1 MKQREKEDIYKYWY
15 LKDLR
20 LADDVATYEDRYKVR
35 KCDEA
40 DHLESIIAITRQK
53 MFDEVM
59 LDIFRIL
66 ELGPYDK
73 RILKNKGNRVLDEP
87 LKLCYY
93 SFIEI
98 NNCTK

>member
-1 MKQREKEDIYKYWY
+1 MNKSEREKILQYWY

-20 LADDVATYEDRYKVR
+20 LSDDVATYEDRYKIR
-35 KCDEA
+35 KSDEA

-73 RILKNKGNRVLDEP
+73 RILKNKE
-87 LKLCYY
+87 K
-93 SFIEI
+93 
-98 NNCTK
+98 

>member
-1 MKQREKEDIYKYWY
+1 MNKSEREKILQYWY

-20 LADDVATYEDRYKVR
+20 LTDDVATYEDRYKIR

-40 DHLESIIAITRQK
+40 DHLENIIAITRQK
-53 MFDEVM
+53 MFNEVM

-73 RILKNKGNRVLDEP
+73 RIFKNKENRG
-87 LKLCYY
+87 
-93 SFIEI
+93 S
-98 NNCTK
+98 

>member
-1 MKQREKEDIYKYWY
+1 MNKSERDKIYQYWY

-20 LADDVATYEDRYKVR
+20 LSDDVATYEDRYKIR

-59 LDIFRIL
+59 LDVFRIL

-73 RILKNKGNRVLDEP
+73 RILKNKE
-87 LKLCYY
+87 K
-93 SFIEI
+93 
-98 NNCTK
+98 

>member
-1 MKQREKEDIYKYWY
+1 MNKSEREKILQYWY

-20 LADDVATYEDRYKVR
+20 LSDDVVTYEDRFKIR
-35 KCDEA
+35 KCDEL

-73 RILKNKGNRVLDEP
+73 RILKNKE
-87 LKLCYY
+87 K
-93 SFIEI
+93 
-98 NNCTK
+98 

>member
-1 MKQREKEDIYKYWY
+1 MKQKEKELIYQYWY

-20 LADDVATYEDRYKVR
+20 LSDDVATFEDRYKVR
-35 KCDEA
+35 KCDEI

-66 ELGPYDK
+66 DLGPYDK
-73 RILKNKGNRVLDEP
+73 RILKDKENRG
-87 LKLCYY
+87 
-93 SFIEI
+93 S
-98 NNCTK
+98 

>member
-1 MKQREKEDIYKYWY
+1 MKQKEKELIYQYWHLKY
-15 LKDLR
+15 LR
-20 LADDVATYEDRYKVR
+20 LSDDVATYEDRYKIR

-73 RILKNKGNRVLDEP
+73 RILKDKENRG
-87 LKLCYY
+87 
-93 SFIEI
+93 S
-98 NNCTK
+98 

>member
-1 MKQREKEDIYKYWY
+1 MNKSEREKIYQYWY
-15 LKDLR
+15 RKDLR
-20 LADDVATYEDRYKVR
+20 LSDDVVTYEDRYKIR
-35 KCDEA
+35 KCDEV

-73 RILKNKGNRVLDEP
+73 RILKNKENRGS
-87 LKLCYY
+87 K
-93 SFIEI
+93 
-98 NNCTK
+98 

>member
-20 LADDVATYEDRYKVR
+20 LVDDVATYEDRYKVR

-73 RILKNKGNRVLDEP
+73 RILKNKGNRG
-87 LKLCYY
+87 
-93 SFIEI
+93 S
-98 NNCTK
+98 

>member
-1 MKQREKEDIYKYWY
+1 MNKSERDKIYQYWY

-20 LADDVATYEDRYKVR
+20 LSDDVATYEDRYKIR

-59 LDIFRIL
+59 LDVFRIL
-66 ELGPYDK
+66 ELGT
-73 RILKNKGNRVLDEP
+73 L
-87 LKLCYY
+87 
-93 SFIEI
+93 
-98 NNCTK
+98 

>member
-1 MKQREKEDIYKYWY
+1 MNKSEREKILQYWY

-20 LADDVATYEDRYKVR
+20 LSDDVVTYEDRYKVR
-35 KCDEA
+35 KCDEV

-53 MFDEVM
+53 MFNEVM

-73 RILKNKGNRVLDEP
+73 RILKNKENRG
-87 LKLCYY
+87 
-93 SFIEI
+93 S
-98 NNCTK
+98 